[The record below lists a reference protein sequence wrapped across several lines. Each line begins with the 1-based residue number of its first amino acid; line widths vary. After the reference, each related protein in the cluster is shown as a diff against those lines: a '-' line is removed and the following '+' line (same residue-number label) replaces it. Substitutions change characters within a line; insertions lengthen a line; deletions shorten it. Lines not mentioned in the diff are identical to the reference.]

1 VLPSMVEAENVS
13 DHPRSNLDLEQR
25 CCEQLRNS
33 ENVILVG
40 TGRRITLTR
49 LFTRLFLR
57 VQTGL
62 NSRTFPGLSC
72 TLLAEHAIQWSW
84 VGKWGQ
90 LVPPKRWYIS
100 ARLDGVTS
108 HMTPQ
113 PWRLGLIEFWRLVG
127 SSFQRVVLSFTLRLL
142 YAVVE
147 EFPPC
152 L

>member
-72 TLLAEHAIQWSW
+72 TLLAEHAIQWS
-84 VGKWGQ
+84 
-90 LVPPKRWYIS
+90 
-100 ARLDGVTS
+100 
-108 HMTPQ
+108 
-113 PWRLGLIEFWRLVG
+113 
-127 SSFQRVVLSFTLRLL
+127 
-142 YAVVE
+142 
-147 EFPPC
+147 
-152 L
+152 